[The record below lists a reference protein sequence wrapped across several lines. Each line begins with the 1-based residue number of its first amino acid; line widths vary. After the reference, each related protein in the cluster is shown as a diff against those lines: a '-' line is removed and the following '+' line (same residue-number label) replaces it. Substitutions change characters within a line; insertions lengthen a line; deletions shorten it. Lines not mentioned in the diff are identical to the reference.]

1 MRRDTTLPWEQFTLT
16 YGFIASDAGTVES
29 ISSVAVGESHAS
41 AVARLGGNAIHSGV
55 TTTASREEQLQLF
68 QRIFSKLHAN
78 VSTDPESLRRFYMH
92 LQTTT
97 PECGGEQSTVSA
109 GRTVENNSVQEHHQH
124 HQHGSD
130 GLCDGSSPNGTAS
143 VTVVS
148 QGKTHYEG
156 DSSLWCFFRSVR
168 LAFADETSPHE
179 DNDGEAVGV
188 DPSLLNSKDTALR
201 SISDIDSGVRRDNHS
216 SHVEHRVRH
225 RLENCRSSSA
235 PPQDVV
241 EFLTTTFFQ
250 LAQTN
255 YFCVHPEI
263 FSRKL
268 KAFYEGTHEFES
280 HNPLSSRR
288 SIEFLSVLFMVLA
301 IGSQF
306 AEVGD
311 VDSGQMSMSDD
322 DFINREVLKGDLTS
336 PYNLSRIKIPTPAQN
351 PGWRFY
357 EVSRRLLPDIV
368 SSSSMASIQVCLLQ
382 GIYLPSTTSRD
393 AGYNLLGLAL
403 RMAINMGLHRHF
415 VSESIHPDIREL
427 RNRLWWSIYVADR
440 LYSIEMG
447 RPLAINDAEINAPY
461 PVDVSGWTD
470 IHGRPRKVD
479 GLVSLARICRILGKI
494 VDTVYCKP
502 ASEKGATIRPHDLQ
516 LLKDELGDWK
526 KSLPANIKLENF
538 TTRYEAHLALTYE
551 QSIILL
557 SRSCLH
563 CAVATCRP
571 ANSLE
576 ASATRFLR
584 QQAQECVNAAVSSIR
599 IMGALKDLS
608 LLCRFSFHDSLYCSS
623 ALYVLIF
630 ASRKLEGSVSVPQS
644 SIVQGIHILLEL
656 AKGSEAAALSL
667 RGITQALASSP
678 SPRNPNAGQTTNSG
692 LRNTASSISGE
703 HGRSAWKAWKR
714 AMTDS
719 QSHGRVSSTKN
730 PMLWNEPMAG
740 SRVPGFGLTPASDQ
754 PMQAEVSRYPYNPH
768 HETNGDFNG
777 GESMEPLPLQVD
789 DDVDTMI
796 DISNLAPFWVPEH
809 PDFDNVGRGLGSA
822 LELDF

>member
-1 MRRDTTLPWEQFTLT
+1 
-16 YGFIASDAGTVES
+16 
-29 ISSVAVGESHAS
+29 
-41 AVARLGGNAIHSGV
+41 
-55 TTTASREEQLQLF
+55 
-68 QRIFSKLHAN
+68 
-78 VSTDPESLRRFYMH
+78 MH

-97 PECGGEQSTVSA
+97 PECGGEQSTVSD

-156 DSSLWCFFRSVR
+156 DSSLWCFFRSECGGTTIHPMSNIG
-168 LAFADETSPHE
+168 FGTDW
-179 DNDGEAVGV
+179 
-188 DPSLLNSKDTALR
+188 KTAALQA
-201 SISDIDSGVRRDNHS
+201 
-216 SHVEHRVRH
+216 
-225 RLENCRSSSA
+225 L

-479 GLVSLARICRILGKI
+479 GLVSLALICRILGKI
-494 VDTVYCKP
+494 VDAVYCKP

-777 GESMEPLPLQVD
+777 GEGMEPLPLQVD

>member
-1 MRRDTTLPWEQFTLT
+1 
-16 YGFIASDAGTVES
+16 
-29 ISSVAVGESHAS
+29 
-41 AVARLGGNAIHSGV
+41 
-55 TTTASREEQLQLF
+55 
-68 QRIFSKLHAN
+68 
-78 VSTDPESLRRFYMH
+78 MH

-97 PECGGEQSTVSA
+97 PERGGEQPTASA
-109 GRTVENNSVQEHHQH
+109 GRTAEDNSVQEHHQH
-124 HQHGSD
+124 HQHGGD
-130 GLCDGSSPNGTAS
+130 GLCDGSSPNMAAS

-156 DSSLWCFFRSVR
+156 DSSLWCFFRSECGGTTIHSMSNIG
-168 LAFADETSPHE
+168 FGTDW
-179 DNDGEAVGV
+179 
-188 DPSLLNSKDTALR
+188 KTAALQA
-201 SISDIDSGVRRDNHS
+201 
-216 SHVEHRVRH
+216 
-225 RLENCRSSSA
+225 L

-255 YFCVHPEI
+255 YFCVHAEI

-268 KAFYEGTHEFES
+268 KAFYGGTHEFES
-280 HNPLSSRR
+280 HNPLSSRK

-306 AEVGD
+306 AEVG
-311 VDSGQMSMSDD
+311 VIDSGQLSMSDD
-322 DFINREVLKGDLTS
+322 DFINEEFLKGDLTS
-336 PYNLSRIKIPTPAQN
+336 PYNLSRIKVPTPAQN

-368 SSSSMASIQVCLLQ
+368 SSSSIASIQVCLLQ

-461 PVDVSGWTD
+461 PVDVSSWTD
-470 IHGRPRKVD
+470 VHGQPRKVD

-494 VDTVYCKP
+494 VDAVYCKP

-526 KSLPANIKLENF
+526 KSLPANIKFENF

-557 SRSCLH
+557 TRSCLH

-584 QQAQECVNAAVSSIR
+584 QQAQECVNAVVSSIR
-599 IMGALKDLS
+599 VLGALKDLS
-608 LLCRFSFHDSLYCSS
+608 LLCRFYFHDSLYCSS

-630 ASRKLEGSVSVPQS
+630 ASRKLAGSVSVPQN
-644 SIVQGIHILLEL
+644 SIVQGIRILLEL
-656 AKGSEAAALSL
+656 AKGSEAAGLSL
-667 RGITQALASSP
+667 RRITQALASC
-678 SPRNPNAGQTTNSG
+678 PRNLSAGNTNSST
-692 LRNTASSISGE
+692 LRNTENGVSGE
-703 HGRSAWKAWKR
+703 RGRSAWKAWKR
-714 AMTDS
+714 AVTDS
-719 QSHGRVSSTKN
+719 QSHGRISSTKN
-730 PMLWNEPMAG
+730 RMPWNEPMAG
-740 SRVPGFGLTPASDQ
+740 SCVPAFGLTPVSEQ
-754 PMQAEVSRYPYNPH
+754 QIQAEASRYSYNPH
-768 HETNGDFNG
+768 HETNENFDG
-777 GESMEPLPLQVD
+777 GVSMEPLPLQVD
-789 DDVDTMI
+789 DDVDTM
-796 DISNLAPFWVPEH
+796 VPEH
-809 PDFDNVGRGLGSA
+809 PDFDNIGRGLGSA

>member
-1 MRRDTTLPWEQFTLT
+1 MGE
-16 YGFIASDAGTVES
+16 IHASDA
-29 ISSVAVGESHAS
+29 
-41 AVARLGGNAIHSGV
+41 ARLGSND
-55 TTTASREEQLQLF
+55 EQLQLF
-68 QRIFSKLHAN
+68 KRIFSKLHAN
-78 VSTDPESLRRFYMH
+78 VPTDLENLRRLYMH
-92 LQTTT
+92 LQTAA
-97 PECGGEQSTVSA
+97 PEGGGKQSTASNA
-109 GRTVENNSVQEHHQH
+109 EQTLENSSVEEHHQH
-124 HQHGSD
+124 HQHSSD
-130 GLCDGSSPNGTAS
+130 GLCDGSSPNRTAS

-179 DNDGEAVGV
+179 DNDGEAECGGTTIHSMSNIGFGT
-188 DPSLLNSKDTALR
+188 DWKTAAL
-201 SISDIDSGVRRDNHS
+201 HA
-216 SHVEHRVRH
+216 
-225 RLENCRSSSA
+225 L

-268 KAFYEGTHEFES
+268 KAFYEGTSEFES

-311 VDSGQMSMSDD
+311 TDGQTSISDD
-322 DFINREVLKGDLTS
+322 DFINEEVLKGDLTS
-336 PYNLSRIKIPTPAQN
+336 PYNLSRIKIPTPSQN

-447 RPLAINDAEINAPY
+447 RPLAINDAEINTPY
-461 PVDVSGWTD
+461 PVEVSGWTD
-470 IHGRPRKVD
+470 IHGRPRKID
-479 GLVSLARICRILGKI
+479 GLISLARICRILGKI
-494 VDTVYCKP
+494 VDAVYCKP
-502 ASEKGATIRPHDLQ
+502 ASEKGATIRPNDLQ

-526 KSLPANIKLENF
+526 KTIPANMKFENF

-557 SRSCLH
+557 TRSCLH

-571 ANSLE
+571 TNSLE
-576 ASATRFLR
+576 ASATKFLR

-630 ASRKLEGSVSVPQS
+630 ASRKLVGSVSVPHN
-644 SIVQGIHILLEL
+644 SIVQGIQVLLEL
-656 AKGSEAAALSL
+656 AKGSEAAGLSL
-667 RGITQALASSP
+667 KGITQALASSP
-678 SPRNPNAGQTTNSG
+678 GNPNGGHANNSTLRTTENSV
-692 LRNTASSISGE
+692 SGE
-703 HGRSAWKAWKR
+703 RGRSAWKAWKR

-719 QSHGRVSSTKN
+719 QPHGRGSCTKN
-730 PMLWNEPMAG
+730 PLPWDEPIAG
-740 SRVPGFGLTPASDQ
+740 SCVPAFGLTPVSEQ
-754 PMQAEVSRYPYNPH
+754 PIQGEVSRYPYTAH
-768 HETNGDFNG
+768 HETNEDLNG
-777 GESMEPLPLQVD
+777 GEDMEPLPLRVD

-822 LELDF
+822 LEFDF